1 MHIMAKYTVIKTYGS
16 DRNAFGPF
24 NDLSAAKDFI
34 HSDIDR
40 TIKYFTEGMG
50 DIVANFDEYHSGS
63 GSATLYFDIT
73 TIGPQHIDWE
83 VFKLTRPEV

>member
-1 MHIMAKYTVIKTYGS
+1 MAKYTVIKTYGS

-24 NDLSAAKDFI
+24 NDLSAVKDFI

-50 DIVANFDEYHSGS
+50 DLVANFDEHHAFS

-83 VFKLTRPEV
+83 VFKLIRPEV